1 MRANIKDLKIEE
13 IYDDYVQLK
22 AMDEKYRY
30 CSNSN
35 VFYEAAGVLMALLKN
50 EITRRKLEELETNH
64 DFKST
69 QKESEEL
76 GEYKNAT
83 TTTTTTKDITDCQQY
98 TTTYSQN
105 DNDSGDIYLFGLS

>member
-13 IYDDYVQLK
+13 IYNDYVQLK

-64 DFKST
+64 NLGPLCKKLDELS
-69 QKESEEL
+69 ES
-76 GEYKNAT
+76 KNVT
-83 TTTTTTKDITDCQQY
+83 TTISTEDVTDYQQY
-98 TTTYSQN
+98 TTTYTQN
-105 DNDSGDIYLFGLS
+105 DSVPNDMYLV

>member
-30 CSNSN
+30 CSHSS
-35 VFYEAAGVLMALLKN
+35 VFYEAAEVLMALLKN
-50 EITRRKLEELETNH
+50 EIARRKLEELEANH
-64 DFKST
+64 NLGPLRT
-69 QKESEEL
+69 ETEEL
-76 GEYKNAT
+76 GEYKNMT
-83 TTTTTTKDITDCQQY
+83 TTITSGDVTDCQQY